1 MLMTLV
7 HMVFH
12 LMWKITWLA
21 KEWSNGCKRQRTKVE
36 MILMRTEEE
45 AKTNSTVATPKILK
59 QMVIMLEKSPSVKSK
74 KNIRKEFSN
83 K

>member
-1 MLMTLV
+1 
-7 HMVFH
+7 
-12 LMWKITWLA
+12 
-21 KEWSNGCKRQRTKVE
+21 
-36 MILMRTEEE
+36 MRTEEE

-59 QMVIMLEKSPSVKSK
+59 QMVIMLEKSPSIKSK